1 MGGHLSGF
9 SRLRAPVVF
18 LRAVAEDSS
27 LFNFSFDDEHD
38 GAAYGA
44 CISRGVAALAL
55 PERGVFAPQFTGC
68 NGRTAVTSYALSTA
82 TPITSRC

>member
-1 MGGHLSGF
+1 MGGHESGF

-27 LFNFSFDDEHD
+27 LFNFSFDDEHT

-44 CISRGVAALAL
+44 SIMRVG
-55 PERGVFAPQFTGC
+55 
-68 NGRTAVTSYALSTA
+68 AVCAV
-82 TPITSRC
+82 